1 MKQKKWGNMNCFT
14 QNSTNMITRKEK
26 FTSESSGNFNKIIE
40 GTKIVGD
47 VIADQNMQIDGE
59 IKGNITTSAKIFIG
73 ENGVVNGNLTC
84 VEAEIEGTI
93 NGTLSIEGLL
103 TLRNTSKINGDIFT
117 TRIQIDEG
125 AAFNGVCNMG
135 AKPTASR
142 MHASPQNEPISL
154 DFN

>member
-1 MKQKKWGNMNCFT
+1 
-14 QNSTNMITRKEK
+14 MITRKEK

-135 AKPTASR
+135 TKPSASI
-142 MHASPQNEPISL
+142 MQPTPENEPISL